1 MPQTKI
7 QYHYR
12 LALVGNPNS
21 GKTTI
26 FNAITGLHQKV
37 ANYPGVTV
45 ERKEGRFT
53 DPDGRRWVAID
64 LPGSYSLSP
73 RTLDEAITR
82 DVLLGR
88 RQDTPK
94 PDVIGVVVDASNLER
109 NLFQVTQLMELGI
122 PLVVVLNMVDVARS
136 VRKPVNARA
145 LSEALGV
152 PVVETVGH
160 RGEGIA
166 ELKAAFGQALE
177 GAPPKVVVQL
187 PAVARSTI
195 ESLAARL
202 TEEGGVPQEASDG
215 EALRLISNEAA
226 TEDTDSP
233 LAEEAREAVRKAR
246 DELEK
251 AGIDWRSLEADARY
265 HFIESIA
272 AEIID
277 ASKEVKVTLSDR
289 VDAVLTHRILGPII
303 FILLMGFAFESVYTW
318 SGPLMDWIDA
328 LFGWLGTLV
337 SAALPPGI
345 IRGLIV
351 DGIIAG
357 VGGVMV
363 FLPLIVIL
371 FLFISV
377 LEDSGYM
384 ARAAFIMDKLM
395 SKVGLHGKA
404 FIPLLSSY
412 ACAIPGIMAARTI
425 ENEKDRLVTI
435 MIAPLMTCPAR
446 LPVYA
451 LLIGAFIPAKKLF
464 GFWDSRGFTLLML
477 YLLGI
482 VLAIIAALVMKKF
495 FLRGKTPSLIL
506 EMPPYR
512 LPSVRSV
519 LMTMW
524 DRSKAFIYRAG
535 TVIVLITVILWFA
548 LNFPQTF
555 PQTPEYQAR
564 AAELQKTL
572 SGEELA
578 ESLAQLDSSMQMR
591 HSFAGRLGHVIEPV
605 IHPLGFDWKIGV
617 GLIGAFAAREVFV
630 ATMGVVYSVGEAE
643 EETQGLREAMMNDT
657 YPDGSPVWT
666 PLVAV
671 SLLVFFAIAMQ
682 CMATLAVVYRET
694 GGWKWPLIQLGYLSG
709 LAWLLSFIVY
719 QGGKALGWG

>member
-303 FILLMGFAFESVYTW
+303 FILLMGFAFESIYTW

-719 QGGKALGWG
+719 QSGKALGWG

>member
-233 LAEEAREAVRKAR
+233 LAEEVREAVRKAR

-337 SAALPPGI
+337 SAALPAGI

-464 GFWDSRGFTLLML
+464 GFWDARGFTLLML